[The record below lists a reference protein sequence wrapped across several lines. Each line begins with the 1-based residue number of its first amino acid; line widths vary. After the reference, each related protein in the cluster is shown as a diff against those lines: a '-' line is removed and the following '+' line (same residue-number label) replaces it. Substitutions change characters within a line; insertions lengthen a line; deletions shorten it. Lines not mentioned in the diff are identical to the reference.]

1 MLLLGAVYLGLGA
14 GPAAA
19 DTDPVASRTPSSID
33 FGSQQPGTTSAP
45 RTITV
50 TAVSD
55 GWEQVCDPTQRPPC
69 EIFDVPTRI
78 SNLTIGGTDAAAFS
92 VSSQSCTGR
101 YLWQGESCSIDVTF
115 SPAAAGN
122 YSATLNINSNSSWST
137 GDQVQLSGNA
147 PPPPTPPTDNFA
159 NAQSISG
166 ASATVNGTTLAA
178 TRETGEP
185 DHYVTNPP
193 DSDLW
198 VGDHSVWYRWTAP
211 TSGSTTIDTCTANID
226 SILAVYTG
234 SALTNLS
241 RVADNNNGCPSGW
254 GSKVT
259 FNASAGTTYQ
269 IAVGDAGGLREST
282 FTLKVVTAD
291 TTPPK
296 VDSTSP
302 ANGATQIAP
311 GANVTATFSEAM
323 MTSSINGTTFKLSKA
338 GTTTAIPAIVSYDPT
353 TNKATLD
360 PFGSSTTLLSKG
372 TKYKAVVTTGAQDLA
387 GNRLDQ
393 NSSLSGLQQKS
404 WTFTTRN

>member
-1 MLLLGAVYLGLGA
+1 M
-14 GPAAA
+14 
-19 DTDPVASRTPSSID
+19 
-33 FGSQQPGTTSAP
+33 
-45 RTITV
+45 
-50 TAVSD
+50 
-55 GWEQVCDPTQRPPC
+55 
-69 EIFDVPTRI
+69 
-78 SNLTIGGTDAAAFS
+78 
-92 VSSQSCTGR
+92 
-101 YLWQGESCSIDVTF
+101 
-115 SPAAAGN
+115 
-122 YSATLNINSNSSWST
+122 
-137 GDQVQLSGNA
+137 
-147 PPPPTPPTDNFA
+147 
-159 NAQSISG
+159 
-166 ASATVNGTTLAA
+166 
-178 TRETGEP
+178 
-185 DHYVTNPP
+185 
-193 DSDLW
+193 
-198 VGDHSVWYRWTAP
+198 WYRWTAP

-234 SALTNLS
+234 SALTSLS

-282 FTLKVVTAD
+282 FTLKVVTVD

-323 MTSSINGTTFKLSKA
+323 MTSSINGTTVKLSKA
-338 GTTTAIPAIVSYDPT
+338 GTTTAIPAVVSYDPT
-353 TNKATLD
+353 TNKATLN

-387 GNRLDQ
+387 GNGLDQ